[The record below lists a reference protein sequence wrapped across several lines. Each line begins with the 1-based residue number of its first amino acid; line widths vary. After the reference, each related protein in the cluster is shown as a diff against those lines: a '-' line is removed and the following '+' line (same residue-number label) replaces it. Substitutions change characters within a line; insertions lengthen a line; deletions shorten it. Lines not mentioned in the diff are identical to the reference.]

1 MKGFFKAATVA
12 SAAAALSL
20 ALGGGVAE
28 AQGVEGPPS
37 APETTPVVNVLSIDS
52 HTTTHS
58 LIFLRRISR
67 PCRRSRLVMF
77 STFWRNPST

>member
-28 AQGVEGPPS
+28 AQGVEGPPLCS
-37 APETTPVVNVLSIDS
+37 
-52 HTTTHS
+52 
-58 LIFLRRISR
+58 
-67 PCRRSRLVMF
+67 
-77 STFWRNPST
+77 

>member
-28 AQGVEGPPS
+28 AQGVEGPPPLCS
-37 APETTPVVNVLSIDS
+37 
-52 HTTTHS
+52 
-58 LIFLRRISR
+58 
-67 PCRRSRLVMF
+67 
-77 STFWRNPST
+77 

>member
-28 AQGVEGPPS
+28 ASGVEGPPLLLKPLQSSTSS
-37 APETTPVVNVLSIDS
+37 ASIVTRP
-52 HTTTHS
+52 HT
-58 LIFLRRISR
+58 
-67 PCRRSRLVMF
+67 V
-77 STFWRNPST
+77 